1 MSESSAIQAAIKDLF
16 EALSAEP
23 SRALCTKCGS
33 NMVHLDIT
41 FFMSGPS
48 EQVWSI
54 PLPVCARCDLKQETA
69 RFVPSAIC

>member
-1 MSESSAIQAAIKDLF
+1 MSESSPIQAAIKELF
-16 EALSAEP
+16 DALSAKP
-23 SRALCTKCGS
+23 SRELCTKSGS

-41 FFMSGPS
+41 FFMSGTS

-54 PLPVCARCDLKQETA
+54 PLPVCARCDLKQNTA